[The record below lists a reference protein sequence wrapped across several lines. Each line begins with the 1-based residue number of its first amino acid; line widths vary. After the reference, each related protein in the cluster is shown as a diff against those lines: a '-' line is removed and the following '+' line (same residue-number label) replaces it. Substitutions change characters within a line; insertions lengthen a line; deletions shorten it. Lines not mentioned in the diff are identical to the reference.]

1 MESRKVGI
9 LGGGQLGRMVQ
20 EAASRLNISLTIL
33 DEPVDAP
40 AKQLNSVQAHLQ
52 GSFKD
57 GAKIR
62 ELAEAVDVITVEIEH
77 VDTTVLKEL
86 EAASATSQKKISIHP
101 TPATIALI
109 QDKYLQKQHLAKHNI
124 PLADSLDCPDQ
135 AAIEQAGQQFGYP
148 FMLKAKT
155 LAYDGRGNYV
165 VNSQAD
171 VKDAASHL
179 APGVP
184 LYAERWASFDRELAV
199 MVVRS
204 VTGEVRSYPVVETV
218 HKNSI
223 CHLVF
228 APAQVGRGLSGTLD
242 ETFAHSIQERARAV
256 AENAISSLS
265 GAGVFGVE
273 MFLMKDGQILLNEI
287 APRPHNSGHYT
298 IEASHTSQYEN
309 HLRAILGL
317 PLGSTEMKVQASA
330 MLNILGAPSG
340 DVAQTFAACNLA
352 YTIPG
357 ATTHLYGKRECKAGR
372 KMGHITVV
380 GDSMQQV
387 HERIRPLVLAL
398 DPKDPSPFRLDPLV
412 SIVMGSDSDLKV
424 MEAAAQILTKLEIP
438 FELSLVSAH
447 RTPER
452 MYHYGKMAH
461 KRGIK
466 VIIAGAGGA
475 AHLPGMVAALTPLPV
490 IGVPV
495 RGSILDGVDS
505 LHSIVQMPRGVP
517 VATVAINNSTNAA
530 LLAVRMLGSYVPE
543 YLERMAKYQDSME
556 KEVLTK
562 IDNLDKVGW
571 EKYEYIKH

>member
-33 DEPVDAP
+33 DEPLDAP
-40 AKQLNSVQAHLQ
+40 AKQVNAFQTHLQ

-57 GAKIR
+57 PIKIR
-62 ELAEAVDVITVEIEH
+62 ELAQQVDVITVEIEH
-77 VDTTVLKEL
+77 VDTHVLKEL
-86 EAASATSQKKISIHP
+86 EASGKSIHP
-101 TPATIALI
+101 TPATISLI
-109 QDKYLQKQHLAKHNI
+109 QDKYLQKQHLAKYQI

-135 AAIEQAGQQFGYP
+135 EAIEKAGQVFGYP

-155 LAYDGRGNYV
+155 MAYDGKGNYV
-165 VNSQAD
+165 VKSQED
-171 VKDAASHL
+171 LKDARSKL

-184 LYAERWASFDRELAV
+184 LYAERWAKFDRELAV

-228 APAQVGRGLSGTLD
+228 APAQVGRGLTGTSD
-242 ETFAHSIQERARAV
+242 ETFSTSIQERAKKV
-256 AENAISSLS
+256 AENAITSLS

-273 MFLMKDGQILLNEI
+273 MFLMQDG
-287 APRPHNSGHYT
+287 
-298 IEASHTSQYEN
+298 
-309 HLRAILGL
+309 
-317 PLGSTEMKVQASA
+317 
-330 MLNILGAPSG
+330 MLNILGAG
-340 DVAQTFAACNLA
+340 DKTYVASELA
-352 YTIPG
+352 YGIPG
-357 ATTHLYGKRECKAGR
+357 TTTHLYGKKECKAGR

-380 GDSMQQV
+380 GDSMQEV
-387 HERIRPLVLAL
+387 HDRLLPMVMAM
-398 DPKDPSPFRLDPLV
+398 DPKDESPFNLDPMV

-424 MEAAAQILTKLEIP
+424 MEDAAKILTKMGVP

-452 MYHYGKMAH
+452 MYHFGRMAD

-495 RGSILDGVDS
+495 RGSTLDGVDS

-530 LLAVRMLGSYVPE
+530 LLAVRMLGSFIPS
-543 YLERMAKYQDSME
+543 YLDRMEKYQVQME
-556 KEVLTK
+556 KEVQAK
-562 IDNLDKVGW
+562 IATLDQVGW
-571 EKYEYIKH
+571 QKYEYIKH

>member
-33 DEPVDAP
+33 DEPADSP
-40 AKQLNSVQAHLQ
+40 AKQVNAFQNHLE

-57 GAKIR
+57 PVKIR
-62 ELAEAVDVITVEIEH
+62 ELAQQVDVITVEIEH
-77 VDTTVLKEL
+77 VDTAVLKEL
-86 EAASATSQKKISIHP
+86 EASGKSIHP
-101 TPATIALI
+101 TPATISLI

-135 AAIEQAGQQFGYP
+135 EAIEKAGQEFGYP

-155 LAYDGRGNYV
+155 MAYDGKGNYV
-165 VNSQAD
+165 VKSAAD
-171 VKDAASHL
+171 LKDARSKL

-184 LYAERWASFDRELAV
+184 LYAERWAKFDRELAV

-228 APAQVGRGLSGTLD
+228 APAQVGRGLTGTSD
-242 ETFAHSIQERARAV
+242 ETFSTSIQERARKV
-256 AENAISSLS
+256 AENAITSLS

-273 MFLMKDGQILLNEI
+273 MFLMHDGHILLNEI

-298 IEASHTSQYEN
+298 IEACHTSQYEN

-317 PLGSTEMKVQASA
+317 PLGSTAMKVQASG
-330 MLNILGAPSG
+330 MLNILGAG
-340 DVAQTFAACNLA
+340 DKTYEACELA
-352 YTIPG
+352 YGIPG
-357 ATTHLYGKRECKAGR
+357 TTTHLYGKKECKAGR

-380 GDSMQQV
+380 GDSMQEV
-387 HERIRPLVLAL
+387 HDRLLPMVMAM
-398 DPKDPSPFRLDPLV
+398 DPKDESPFNLDPLV

-424 MEAAAQILTKLEIP
+424 MEDAAKILTKMGVP

-452 MYHYGKMAH
+452 MYHFGRMAD

-495 RGSILDGVDS
+495 RGSTLDGVDS

-530 LLAVRMLGSYVPE
+530 LLAVRMLGSFIPS
-543 YLERMAKYQDSME
+543 YLERMEKYQVQME

-562 IDNLDKVGW
+562 IDTLDRVGW